1 MDVKVCWNTGS
12 FLHVSPTWL
21 LNKMFSDFE
30 GRFWLYLQM
39 TFVSDYP
46 VYKIKPAT
54 NDLHFPLA
62 VITGFIGGEEG
73 KTLLGRVANV
83 IKKLNAKTSAFK
95 FKIWAFYRIFFTKQL
110 QNLFLH
116 SWNYLK
122 KLNLEFWKFSS
133 FLVYTTL
140 TDFYRKWYTQNLG
153 HVTLQ

>member
-1 MDVKVCWNTGS
+1 
-12 FLHVSPTWL
+12 
-21 LNKMFSDFE
+21 
-30 GRFWLYLQM
+30 M

-46 VYKIKPAT
+46 VCKIKPAT

-116 SWNYLK
+116 S
-122 KLNLEFWKFSS
+122 
-133 FLVYTTL
+133 
-140 TDFYRKWYTQNLG
+140 
-153 HVTLQ
+153 